1 LLTSACI
8 PIAFDMCQCEPFRL
22 FLHPLPVPVSSP
34 RPCSC
39 SCSCSCPLC
48 VCGIAHGGIV
58 QWSEIRE
65 LTHRARRRKML
76 QGKDTKAEALKAV
89 MGNDAR
95 TQSLSQI

>member
-1 LLTSACI
+1 
-8 PIAFDMCQCEPFRL
+8 
-22 FLHPLPVPVSSP
+22 
-34 RPCSC
+34 
-39 SCSCSCPLC
+39 

-76 QGKDTKAEALKAV
+76 QGKDTQTEALKAV